1 MKMKGIQKNKGD
13 DMAKELIGVLEGKG
27 KRIGIVVS
35 RFNDLITKRLLEGAY
50 DCLLRHGV
58 KEADITTAWVPGSF
72 EIPPVARKLAA
83 NGKLDAVICLG
94 TIIRGETPH
103 FDYIAGQSSKGIGQ
117 LALESKIPI
126 IYGVLTCDSV
136 DQAVD
141 RAGTKSGNRGWQ
153 AALTALEMVNLYS
166 SL

>member
-1 MKMKGIQKNKGD
+1 
-13 DMAKELIGVLEGKG
+13 
-27 KRIGIVVS
+27 VVS

-58 KEADITTAWVPGSF
+58 KEADITAAWVPGSF
-72 EIPPVARKLAA
+72 EIPPVAKRLAA
-83 NGKLDAVICLG
+83 NEKLDAVICLG

-126 IYGVLTCDSV
+126 IYGVLTCDSM

-141 RAGTKSGNRGWQ
+141 RAGVKSGNRGWQ
-153 AALTALEMVNLYS
+153 AALTALEMINLYS

>member
-1 MKMKGIQKNKGD
+1 
-13 DMAKELIGVLEGKG
+13 MAKELIGVLDGKG

-72 EIPPVARKLAA
+72 EIPPVTKRLAA

-141 RAGTKSGNRGWQ
+141 RAGAKSGNRGWQ
-153 AALTALEMVNLYS
+153 AALTALEMANLY
-166 SL
+166 LGL

>member
-1 MKMKGIQKNKGD
+1 
-13 DMAKELIGVLEGKG
+13 MAKELVGVLDGKG

-35 RFNDLITKRLLEGAY
+35 RFNDLTTKRLLEGAY

-58 KEADITTAWVPGSF
+58 KETDITTAWVPGSF
-72 EIPPVARKLAA
+72 EIPPVAKRLAA

-141 RAGTKSGNRGWQ
+141 RAGAKSGNRGWQ
-153 AALTALEMVNLYS
+153 AALTALEMTNLYS

>member
-1 MKMKGIQKNKGD
+1 
-13 DMAKELIGVLEGKG
+13 MAKELIGVLDGKG

-35 RFNDLITKRLLEGAY
+35 RFNDLITKKLLEGAY

-72 EIPPVARKLAA
+72 EIPPVAKRLAS
-83 NGKLDAVICLG
+83 NGKMDAVICLG
-94 TIIRGETPH
+94 TIVRGETPH

-141 RAGTKSGNRGWQ
+141 RAGAKSGNRGWQ
-153 AALTALEMVNLYS
+153 AALTALEMANLYMG
-166 SL
+166 L

>member
-1 MKMKGIQKNKGD
+1 
-13 DMAKELIGVLEGKG
+13 MAKELIGVLDGKG

-35 RFNDLITKRLLEGAY
+35 RFNDLVTKKLLEGAL

-72 EIPPVARKLAA
+72 EIPPVAKRLAA
-83 NGKLDAVICLG
+83 GGKMDVVICLG

-117 LALESKIPI
+117 IALENKIPI

-141 RAGTKSGNRGWQ
+141 RAGAKSSNRGWQ
-153 AALTALEMVNLYS
+153 AALTALEMANLY
-166 SL
+166 LNL

>member
-1 MKMKGIQKNKGD
+1 
-13 DMAKELIGVLEGKG
+13 MAKELVGILDGKG

-35 RFNDLITKRLLEGAY
+35 RFNDLITKKLLEGAY
-50 DCLLRHGV
+50 DCLARHGV

-72 EIPPVARKLAA
+72 EIPPVAKRLAA

-117 LALESKIPI
+117 LALESKIPV

-136 DQAVD
+136 DQAID
-141 RAGTKSGNRGWQ
+141 RAGAKSGNRGWQ
-153 AALTALEMVNLYS
+153 AALTALEMANLYTG
-166 SL
+166 LL